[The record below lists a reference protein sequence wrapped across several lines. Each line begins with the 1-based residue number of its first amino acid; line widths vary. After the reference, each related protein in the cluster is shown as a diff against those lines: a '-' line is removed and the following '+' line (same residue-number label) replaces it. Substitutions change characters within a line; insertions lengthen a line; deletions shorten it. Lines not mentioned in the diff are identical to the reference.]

1 MEKYEINKYLEEF
14 SDKIE
19 GLAKALNVEKLKSE
33 IDVLSSDCA
42 RDDFWLDAKLAQ
54 EKIATLNKLKEKY
67 NTYQSLKSSLDSLND
82 LLELSDDAE
91 TLEEVSSEI
100 IELDKNLKEFEIV
113 ILLNSKY
120 DDYDVYLDIH
130 PGAGGTESM
139 DWAEMLFRMYQGYCK
154 KHNFKM
160 KILNLEPGEAGIKSL
175 SVEIKGKFAYGL
187 LQAERGVHRLVR
199 ISPFDSNARRHT
211 SFASV
216 YIAPIIKNDLD
227 IQIKDEDLRVDTYL
241 SSGHGGQGVNTT
253 YSAVRLTYLP
263 LNIVVT
269 CQNER
274 SQLKNKDEAMKV
286 LKSKLLEIELLKAE
300 QNLKE
305 IKGEQLLNGFGSQIR
320 SYVFTP
326 YTMVKDHRTNA
337 ETSDVYGVMDGE
349 IDLFINAYLNYK
361 AGRNNE

>member
-1 MEKYEINKYLEEF
+1 MEKYEINKYLSEF
-14 SDKIE
+14 SDKISS
-19 GLAKALNVEKLKSE
+19 LAKTLNVTKLEEE
-33 IDVLSSDCA
+33 IDTLSQELVKDG
-42 RDDFWLDAKLAQ
+42 FWDNASKAQ
-54 EKIATLNKLKEKY
+54 ETISYLNKLKDKF
-67 NTYQSLKSSLDSLND
+67 NTYTSLKSSLDSLKEV
-82 LLELSDDAE
+82 LTLSDEPE

-100 IELDKNLKEFEIV
+100 LKLDSDIKEFETV

-139 DWAEMLFRMYQGYCK
+139 DWAEMLFRMYQGYAK
-154 KHNFKM
+154 RHNFKI

-216 YIAPIIKNDLD
+216 DVAPIIKNDLD
-227 IQIKDEDLRVDTYL
+227 IIIKDEDLRVDTYM

-286 LKSKLLEIELLKAE
+286 LKSKLLEVELLKAE

-337 ETSDVYGVMDGE
+337 ETSDVYGVMDGD
-349 IDLFINAYLNYK
+349 IDLFINAYLSYK
-361 AGRNNE
+361 AGINNE

>member
-14 SDKIE
+14 SNKIE

-33 IDVLSSDCA
+33 IDLLSSDCA

-54 EKIATLNKLKEKY
+54 EKIGTLNKLKEKY
-67 NTYQSLKSSLDSLND
+67 NTYQSLKSSLESLKD

-91 TLEEVSSEI
+91 TLEEVSREI
-100 IELDKNLKEFEIV
+100 IELDKNLKEFETV

-216 YIAPIIKNDLD
+216 DIAPIIKNDLD

>member
-14 SDKIE
+14 SDKIL

-54 EKIATLNKLKEKY
+54 EKIGTLNKLKEKY
-67 NTYQSLKSSLDSLND
+67 NTYQLLKSSLDSLKD
-82 LLELSDDAE
+82 LLELSDDPE
-91 TLEEVSSEI
+91 TLEEVSREI
-100 IELDKNLKEFEIV
+100 IELDKNLKEFETV

-216 YIAPIIKNDLD
+216 DIAPIIKNDLD

-241 SSGHGGQGVNTT
+241 SSGHSGQGVNTT

>member
-42 RDDFWLDAKLAQ
+42 KDDFWLDAKLAQ
-54 EKIATLNKLKEKY
+54 EKIGTLNKLKEKY

-100 IELDKNLKEFEIV
+100 IELDKNLKEFETV

-216 YIAPIIKNDLD
+216 DIAPIIKNDLD

>member
-14 SDKIE
+14 SDKIL

-54 EKIATLNKLKEKY
+54 EKIGTLNKLKEKY
-67 NTYQSLKSSLDSLND
+67 NTYQSLKSSLDSLKD
-82 LLELSDDAE
+82 LLELSDDPE
-91 TLEEVSSEI
+91 TLEEVSREI
-100 IELDKNLKEFEIV
+100 IELDKNLKEFETV

-216 YIAPIIKNDLD
+216 DIAPIIKNDLD

>member
-33 IDVLSSDCA
+33 IDLLSSDCA

-54 EKIATLNKLKEKY
+54 EKIGTLNKLKEKY
-67 NTYQSLKSSLDSLND
+67 NTYQSLKSSLESLKD

-91 TLEEVSSEI
+91 TLEEVSREI
-100 IELDKNLKEFEIV
+100 IELDKNLKEFETV

-216 YIAPIIKNDLD
+216 DIAPIIKNDLD

>member
-14 SDKIE
+14 SDKIS

-33 IDVLSSDCA
+33 IDTLSIDCA
-42 RDDFWLDAKLAQ
+42 KDDFWQDAKAAQ
-54 EKIATLNKLKEKY
+54 EKIGTLNKLKEKY

-82 LLELSDDAE
+82 LLELSDDEE
-91 TLEEVSSEI
+91 TLEEVSREI
-100 IELDKNLKEFEIV
+100 LELDKSLKEFETV

-160 KILNLEPGEAGIKSL
+160 KILNLEPGEAGLKSL

-216 YIAPIIKNDLD
+216 DIAPIIKNDLD
-227 IQIKDEDLRVDTYL
+227 IVIKDEDLRVDTYL